1 MAGTFL
7 LTLRTL
13 RQFPRVPVVLVFSL
27 APPIIMFLLFGALF
41 ETNAR
46 TPGFPTDNYYEY
58 ILPSIVLFTAV
69 FGAANSALLLVVDFE
84 NRYFYKLLT
93 TRTSLA
99 SIMLGRLAAD
109 GVRVYAN
116 AVVIVLLGRLFGAR
130 VETGLPGALLMIAL
144 GVVFAMVTVGALTSI
159 VALLTKDAGSV
170 QAVLPLFF
178 ILTFLT
184 QAFQPLKNI
193 ENEVLET
200 LIRANPA
207 EYVLRAMLDLM
218 LEGFDAGSLVLAA
231 AVIAGFGLVMVP
243 ITVAAFRRV
252 YR

>member
-1 MAGTFL
+1 
-7 LTLRTL
+7 
-13 RQFPRVPVVLVFSL
+13 
-27 APPIIMFLLFGALF
+27 MFLLFGALF
-41 ETNAR
+41 ETTTR

-58 ILPSIVLFTAV
+58 ILPSIVLFTTV

-93 TRTSLA
+93 TRTSLT
-99 SIMLGRLAAD
+99 SIMLGRLVAD

-116 AVVIVLLGRLFGAR
+116 AVVIVLLGLLFGAR
-130 VETGLPGALLMIAL
+130 VETGLPGTLLMIAL
-144 GVVFAMVTVGALTSI
+144 GVIFAMVTVGAFTSI
-159 VALLTKDAGSV
+159 VALITRDAGSV

-184 QAFQPLKNI
+184 QAFQPLSNI
-193 ENEVLET
+193 DNDVLEA

-207 EYVLRAMLDLM
+207 EYVLRAMQHLM
-218 LEGFDAGSLVLAA
+218 LEGFDAASLALAMA
-231 AVIAGFGLVMVP
+231 IIAGFALVMVP
-243 ITVAAFRRV
+243 VTIAAFRRV